1 MIFVANAET
10 KEYILKIVPNID
22 ISTSHNEKY
31 LLLEDN
37 YLTLITDGNSLTIDF
52 SSKEIANRIDPK
64 AKKCSVV
71 QAVEGRNKNK
81 LEILDT
87 TAGLGRDSFTLAARG
102 HSVMAIEKDTYIFL
116 LLCDALNRAKHQ
128 AHISDI
134 ANNITFRNDDSSEY
148 ITACS
153 DSFDCAYVDPMFPER
168 KKSAKVKKDMQI
180 MHNVAFNN
188 DKNNNDILTN
198 LTNEKIAK
206 KIIVKRPI
214 NAEFLAKK
222 KPSSQLKGKTNRF
235 DIYLV

>member
-1 MIFVANAET
+1 MIFVANTET

-22 ISTSHNEKY
+22 ISTSHSEKY
-31 LLLEDN
+31 LTLDGS
-37 YLTLITDGNSLTIDF
+37 YLTLITGDNSLTIDF
-52 SSKEIANRIDPK
+52 ASKEIANRINPK

-81 LEILDT
+81 LKILDT

-102 HSVMAIEKDTYIFL
+102 HSVVAIEKDPYIFL
-116 LLCDALNRAKHQ
+116 LLSDALDRAKQH

-134 ANNITFRNDDSSEY
+134 ANNITFINDDSSEY

-153 DSFDCAYVDPMFPER
+153 NSFDCAYVDPMFPER

-180 MHNVAFNN
+180 MHNVAFNS
-188 DKNNNDILTN
+188 DENNNDILTN
-198 LTNEKIAK
+198 LTNRKLAK
-206 KIIVKRPI
+206 KIIVKRPV
-214 NAEFLAKK
+214 NAEFLANK